1 MKNISRS
8 KLSFSYLAAGAMF
21 ALSVTTAANAFAES
35 HEGNAAPHAAAHTSG
50 PAHAPAPSHAEHAP
64 GPAGH
69 PAPGAAAARYT
80 SPHWRL
86 DNRYNHDRYY
96 PARGYV
102 VNVLPVGNIGIT
114 FGGVRYY
121 HHAGVWFRSRGP
133 RYIVVA
139 PPFGIVIPFLPY
151 GYSTVWVGR
160 DPYYY
165 ADDVYYV
172 SSPGGYRVVQAP
184 PVDDI
189 IVEQQ
194 MPTSVIANSAPG
206 APAPQTLS
214 APPVVTGGSA
224 PANVKQATITPETLF
239 VYPRTGQTATQTS
252 FDRIECDRWAVS
264 QTGFEPSQPS
274 NDPARRAI
282 FLRAAAAC
290 LEGRG
295 YTVK

>member
-1 MKNISRS
+1 MKINVQVR
-8 KLSFSYLAAGAMF
+8 FSASTLVGALLA
-21 ALSVTTAANAFAES
+21 LPAASAFAES
-35 HEGNAAPHAAAHTSG
+35 HEPGAAHSAPHAAAPHTTHSI
-50 PAHAPAPSHAEHAP
+50 AP
-64 GPAGH
+64 GPGH
-69 PAPGAAAARYT
+69 AAPGAAAHYT

-102 VNVLPVGNIGIT
+102 VSTLPVGNIGIT
-114 FGGVRYY
+114 FGGARYY

-133 RYIVVA
+133 RFVVVA

-172 SSPGGYRVVQAP
+172 SSLGGYRVVQAP
-184 PVDDI
+184 PVNDI
-189 IVEQQ
+189 IVEEQ
-194 MPTSVIANSAPG
+194 MPTSTVVDTAPG
-206 APAPQTLS
+206 VPVPQPLQNAPA
-214 APPVVTGGSA
+214 VTNTA
-224 PANVKQATITPETLF
+224 PAGKTATITPETLF
-239 VYPRTGQTATQTS
+239 VYPKTGQTATQTS

-274 NDPARRAI
+274 NDPARRSI

>member
-1 MKNISRS
+1 MKFIIRS
-8 KLSFSYLAAGAMF
+8 TVVGSCLAVAGM
-21 ALSVTTAANAFAES
+21 LTSNAFAET
-35 HEGNAAPHAAAHTSG
+35 HEGNAPHASAHAGPQGAAHTSARADVHTPAAA
-50 PAHAPAPSHAEHAP
+50 PAHYS
-64 GPAGH
+64 
-69 PAPGAAAARYT
+69 

-102 VNVLPVGNIGIT
+102 VGTLPVGNIGIT

-133 RYIVVA
+133 RYVVVA
-139 PPFGIVIPFLPY
+139 PPFGIIIPFLPY

-184 PVDDI
+184 PFEDV
-189 IVEQQ
+189 IVEERA
-194 MPTSVIANSAPG
+194 PTSVVVNPVAG
-206 APAPQTLS
+206 VPAPQA
-214 APPVVTGGSA
+214 APGGPAVLANPAPVNA
-224 PANVKQATITPETLF
+224 RPAAMTPETLF
-239 VYPRTGQTATQTS
+239 VYPKANQTATQTS
-252 FDRIECDRWAVS
+252 FDRIECDRWAVG

-274 NDPARRAI
+274 NDPARRSI
-282 FLRAAAAC
+282 FLRAVAAC